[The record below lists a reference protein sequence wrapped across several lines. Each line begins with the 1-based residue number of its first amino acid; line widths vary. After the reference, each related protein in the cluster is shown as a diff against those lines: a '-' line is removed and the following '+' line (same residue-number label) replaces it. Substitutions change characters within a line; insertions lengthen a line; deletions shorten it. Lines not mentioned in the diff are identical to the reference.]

1 MSILLKEDLM
11 KSLSKIPMAVFT
23 DIQKLI
29 LIFIWNLRRL
39 QIAKT
44 ILEKNK
50 NKIVGLTIPN
60 FKKNPV
66 WHWHKDR
73 HTDLWNTTENSEI

>member
-1 MSILLKEDLM
+1 
-11 KSLSKIPMAVFT
+11 MAVFT
-23 DIQKLI
+23 DIEKLI

-60 FKKNPV
+60 FKKNSV
-66 WHWHKDR
+66 A
-73 HTDLWNTTENSEI
+73 LA